1 MLGEQMDRSADS
13 RPIACVEKLLNSDRS
28 EYHLLPSSFCSEKK
42 NHTRGSRLS
51 LSRLQ
56 RLSLIFQLGLLVD
69 LQVLLLAF
77 TLFRDV

>member
-13 RPIACVEKLLNSDRS
+13 RAISCVEKLLNSDRS

-42 NHTRGSRLS
+42 LKNHTRGSRLS
-51 LSRLQ
+51 LSR
-56 RLSLIFQLGLLVD
+56 LGLLVD